1 MARGTVKWFNDQKG
15 YGFITA
21 EGDEVSDV
29 SEVYV
34 HFSAIDAKGFRTLH
48 PGETVEFE
56 LKNGTPRG
64 CEAAHV
70 CKV

>member
-1 MARGTVKWFNDQKG
+1 MARGTVTWFSDQKG

-21 EGDEVSDV
+21 EGTDEP
-29 SEVYV
+29 EVFV
-34 HFSAIDAKGFRTLH
+34 HFSSIEGRGFKTLH

-56 LKNGTPRG
+56 LKSNSTRGT
-64 CEAAHV
+64 EAAHV